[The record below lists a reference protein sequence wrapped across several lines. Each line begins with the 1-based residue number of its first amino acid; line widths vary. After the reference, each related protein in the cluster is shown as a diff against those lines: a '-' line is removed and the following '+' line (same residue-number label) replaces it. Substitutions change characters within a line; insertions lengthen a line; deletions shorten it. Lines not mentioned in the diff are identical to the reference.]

1 MTQLALTDTQL
12 VLLSA
17 AAQRDDLRIILPE
30 RLRGG
35 AAQKVLTTLTG
46 KGLIEALAVASEPR
60 PLHEPDEPGAT
71 EFQLS
76 QHGLASL
83 GLVEPQEVPSPSEDE
98 GKEDAAG
105 AGSAEPTARPAP
117 RSGTKLAGVIALLER
132 PDGASIAE
140 LTTATGWLP
149 HTTRAALTGLRKRGI
164 AVVRS
169 KREDGTTVYHLA
181 SGAVAATD
189 GEVA

>member
-1 MTQLALTDTQL
+1 MTQPALTDTQL

-17 AAQRDDLRIILPE
+17 AAQRDDLRIVLPE

-35 AAQKVLTTLTG
+35 AAQKVLSTLAG
-46 KGLIEALAVASEPR
+46 KGLIEALAVTSEPR

-83 GLVEPQEVPSPSEDE
+83 GLAEPQDVPSPGEDE
-98 GKEDAAG
+98 GKEAAG
-105 AGSAEPTARPAP
+105 AGSAEAGARPAP

-132 PDGASIAE
+132 AEGASIDE
-140 LTTATGWLP
+140 LTGATGWLA
-149 HTTRAALTGLRKRGI
+149 HTTRAVLTGLRKRGMTL
-164 AVVRS
+164 ARS
-169 KREDGTTVYHLA
+169 KRQDGTTIYRLA
-181 SGAVAATD
+181 LGVVATGGEGA
-189 GEVA
+189 

>member
-1 MTQLALTDTQL
+1 MSSHTLTDTQL

-17 AAQRDDLRIILPE
+17 AAQREDLRIILPE

-35 AAQKVLTTLTG
+35 AAQKVLATLAD
-46 KGLIEALAVASEPR
+46 KGLIEAMTAVEEPR

-71 EFQLS
+71 AFRIS

-83 GLVEPQEVPSPSEDE
+83 GLGELQETGSGGGPEGDE
-98 GKEDAAG
+98 AADADT
-105 AGSAEPTARPAP
+105 AEPVARSAP
-117 RSGTKLAGVIALLER
+117 RPGTKLASVFSLLER
-132 PDGASIAE
+132 AEGASIDE
-140 LTTATGWLP
+140 LTGATGWLA

-169 KREDGTTVYHLA
+169 KREDGATAYYLT

-189 GEVA
+189 GQGS